1 MASDD
6 TKSVLSVLTK
16 NNDKDK
22 KNTISANNGVSNIPP
37 QNIDGSN
44 NNSIKDISSSL
55 VNNNAN
61 KGSQPSSDKPPNAP
75 KESLVIDD
83 LDKKNS
89 LLKEINRIDNWA
101 NVASDNDCLIRHK
114 TKIKIF
120 SKISRR
126 GLKMQEKDC
135 MQMNYLKQIMK
146 HPKIYIYIIK
156 LSIASFKDGGL
167 PMNMVDRCGFTWLDL
182 W

>member
-1 MASDD
+1 MIQNRSFQVLLKTT
-6 TKSVLSVLTK
+6 TKTRKTQYLPIMVLVIFLPKISTVVI
-16 NNDKDK
+16 
-22 KNTISANNGVSNIPP
+22 TIALKIFP
-37 QNIDGSN
+37 
-44 NNSIKDISSSL
+44 SL